1 MQTLSIDTPSS
12 YFTLKQALF
21 ICSQNNVSDDVLKG
35 FEMKTFNF
43 SANWVDFGEWEA
55 ETLTQAKD
63 DFASDSGYKN
73 WDDMVDRCGHDAFLI
88 LEMP

>member
-1 MQTLSIDTPSS
+1 
-12 YFTLKQALF
+12 
-21 ICSQNNVSDDVLKG
+21 
-35 FEMKTFNF
+35 MKTFNF

-73 WDDMVDRCGHDAFLI
+73 WDDMVERCADDAFLI